1 MSAILPPSPLHQQV
15 DSLYRDH
22 GGWLTGWLRKRLA
35 DRDKAADIS
44 HDTFVRLL
52 TGTIAHPLREP
63 RHFLATVAK
72 RVMIDHLRRRSVEQA
87 YLDALA
93 QEPELLA
100 CSPEQH
106 MLMLETLLQLDAMLD
121 GLGYKVRQAFL
132 LAQLEGLGY
141 IEIAEYLGVSVSSV
155 TKYMAKATEQCLL
168 FALDAQA

>member
-15 DSLYRDH
+15 DRLYRDH

-141 IEIAEYLGVSVSSV
+141 IEIAEHLGVSVSSV

>member
-1 MSAILPPSPLHQQV
+1 MAH
-15 DSLYRDH
+15 
-22 GGWLTGWLRKRLA
+22 WLA

-141 IEIAEYLGVSVSSV
+141 IEIAEHLGVSVSSV